1 MKEELQ
7 NKAVEILTSIQTTV
21 SEAKDFTL
29 TQLPDI
35 ANQYITY
42 GIVSNVTYSVISLT
56 LIAVCCWLACWCL
69 REMRI
74 RDSELLVGGMMGI
87 ITAGLFFLYNFIVG
101 LEETIMVIF
110 APKVWLVLEL
120 SKLIK

>member
-21 SEAKDFTL
+21 SGAKDFTL
-29 TQLPDI
+29 AQLPDI

-42 GIVSNVTYSVISLT
+42 GIVSNVTYSVGA
-56 LIAVCCWLACWCL
+56 LIIATVCCWIACWCL
-69 REMRI
+69 RGMRI
-74 RDSELLVGGMMGI
+74 RDSETLFGGMMASTI
-87 ITAGLFFLYNFIVG
+87 VGLFFLYNFIVG

-110 APKVWLVLEL
+110 APKVWLILEL

>member
-21 SEAKDFTL
+21 SEAKGFTL
-29 TQLPDI
+29 AQLPDI

-42 GIVSNVTYSVISLT
+42 GIVSNVAYSVGALT
-56 LIAVCCWLACWCL
+56 LTAVCLWITY
-69 REMRI
+69 R
-74 RDSELLVGGMMGI
+74 LLKNNEEAFM
-87 ITAGLFFLYNFIVG
+87 YFICADIVCIAIFMKV

-110 APKVWLVLEL
+110 APKVWLILEL